1 MANDFSRIGFMI
13 ESDEDLKRLYSE
25 CSSQLNRTETAEGT
39 AAILCPDDMAELWF
53 YGLPGEE
60 VQPALCEPSLR
71 TRVSHKVRSNGLF
84 RCKESPN
91 PVLELMFRSFRSEFV
106 LPMLLL
112 NHLENPIRA
121 EAPCQAK
128 PVLFAQTL
136 RVYADREDFLE
147 NQPGHTDCPSVI
159 PWMDLARKDIREPMA
174 RMTGITDS
182 AELRVNPLTRLA
194 YAVLTMNCFGF
205 RFPVAA
211 DFGQLN
217 HVLPKPR
224 SVLSG
229 TFWICGIASGK
240 EPE

>member
-1 MANDFSRIGFMI
+1 MANDFSRIGFKVG
-13 ESDEDLKRLYSE
+13 SDEDLKRLYSE
-25 CSSQLNRTETAEGT
+25 CGSQLDRTETVEGT
-39 AAILCPDDMAELWF
+39 AEVLCPDDMAELWF

-71 TRVSHKVRSNGLF
+71 TKVSHKVRSNGLF

-91 PVLELMFRSFRSEFV
+91 PVRELMFRSYRGEFK

-112 NHLENPIRA
+112 NHLENPLRG
-121 EAPCQAK
+121 EGPCQAK

-136 RVYADREDFLE
+136 QVYADREDFLA
-147 NQPGHTDCPSVI
+147 NQPGNTDCPSVI
-159 PWMDLARKDIREPMA
+159 PWMDLARRDVREPMA
-174 RMTGITDS
+174 RMTGLTENS
-182 AELRVNPLTRLA
+182 ELRVNPLTGLA

-211 DFGQLN
+211 DFDQLDRM
-217 HVLPKPR
+217 LPKPG

-229 TFWICGIASGK
+229 TFWICGTASGK
-240 EPE
+240 ETE

>member
-1 MANDFSRIGFMI
+1 MANDFSRIGFKVG
-13 ESDEDLKRLYSE
+13 SDEDLKRLYSE
-25 CSSQLNRTETAEGT
+25 CGSQLDRTETVEGT
-39 AAILCPDDMAELWF
+39 AEVLCPDDMAELWF

-71 TRVSHKVRSNGLF
+71 TKVSHKVRSNGLF

-91 PVLELMFRSFRSEFV
+91 PVLELMFRSYRGEFV

-112 NHLENPIRA
+112 NHLENPIRG
-121 EAPCQAK
+121 EVLCHAK

-136 RVYADREDFLE
+136 QVYADREDFLE

-159 PWMDLARKDIREPMA
+159 PWMDLARRDVREPMA
-174 RMTGITDS
+174 RMTGLTDN
-182 AELRVNPLTRLA
+182 AELRVNPLTGLA

-211 DFGQLN
+211 DFDQLDR
-217 HVLPKPR
+217 VLPKSG

-229 TFWICGIASGK
+229 TFWICGTASGK
-240 EPE
+240 ETE